1 MERALEYCRKNSS
14 LKWYDYLY
22 FRVMEKFKGV
32 NELSIE
38 SGDMEDLLKKNEYI
52 DIQEYLEGVQE
63 KEKEYERQRMEQQEA
78 QLKRRK

>member
-32 NELSIE
+32 NEISIE

-63 KEKEYERQRMEQQEA
+63 KEKEYERQRMVEQEA

>member
-1 MERALEYCRKNSS
+1 MEYCRKNSS

>member
-1 MERALEYCRKNSS
+1 
-14 LKWYDYLY
+14 
-22 FRVMEKFKGV
+22 MEKFKGV

-52 DIQEYLEGVQE
+52 DIQEYLEGVQD
-63 KEKEYERQRMEQQEA
+63 KEKEYERQRMEQEA

>member
-1 MERALEYCRKNSS
+1 
-14 LKWYDYLY
+14 
-22 FRVMEKFKGV
+22 MEKFKGV